1 MGIMTRTAK
10 TTKPTTA
17 PLISGSGSLN
27 GIADQLSL
35 PSTSTSLLRA
45 AHAGVSWARH
55 GSFEDVFEQL
65 RLDRAI
71 GFRWHVF
78 ARLRELSIAG
88 IVEPGSG
95 AARL

>member
-1 MGIMTRTAK
+1 MVIVTRTARM
-10 TTKPTTA
+10 TIPTPA
-17 PLISGSGSLN
+17 ALSSGSGSLN

-45 AHAGVSWARH
+45 AHAGVSRARH
-55 GSFEDVFEQL
+55 GSLEDVFEQL
-65 RLDRAI
+65 RGDRAI
-71 GFRWHVF
+71 RFRWHVF
-78 ARLRELSIAG
+78 ARLCQLGIAG